1 MPAGMVSALLPPAGA
16 TLAFVGGTFV
26 CGLTAVH
33 VVGLAAA
40 ALERLAEGTRYER
53 WCQALCLLALGA
65 VGAVCGLTLEV
76 GPGVAA
82 ASAVTLMVMTMIAI
96 IDVPRPER

>member
-1 MPAGMVSALLPPAGA
+1 MTPTLPTVALI
-16 TLAFVGGTFV
+16 AFVGGSFV

-33 VVGLAAA
+33 VVGLVAAA
-40 ALERLAEGTRYER
+40 MARLAEGTRYER
-53 WCQALCLLALGA
+53 WCQAACLVALGA